1 MPGVPEIKS
10 LLLKI
15 QRTYA
20 YERGVCIGRVQD
32 IIWDEIQIDDEEFH
46 QFLSDL
52 AYNLNF
58 YEQESRDREEEPGY
72 YGDEKLN
79 VILGSALERIETYLA
94 KG

>member
-1 MPGVPEIKS
+1 MPGITEIKD

-15 QRTYA
+15 RRTYA
-20 YERGVCIGRVQD
+20 YERGVCIGKVQD
-32 IIWDEIQIDDEEFH
+32 MIWDEIKIDDEEFY

-58 YEQESRDREEEPGY
+58 YEEKARDREEELGY

-79 VILGSALERIETYLA
+79 VILSAALENIDVYLA
-94 KG
+94 KS

>member
-1 MPGVPEIKS
+1 MPGITEIKD

-20 YERGVCIGRVQD
+20 YERGVCIGKVQD
-32 IIWDEIQIDDEEFH
+32 LIWDEIKIDDEEFY

-58 YEQESRDREEEPGY
+58 YEEEPRDREEELGY

-79 VILGSALERIETYLA
+79 VILSAALENIDVYLA
-94 KG
+94 KS